1 MNTHRGFIQIPLL
14 IAIVAGFLVVG
25 GAGYLGWKQFKNHP
39 RSSVTGPQVVASTT
53 SATTTTQVSEIDQLK
68 QEVEDLKTQVKTN
81 QTNNQK
87 VTPPPVSST
96 DSSRQTI
103 NYGQIPLKSVVR
115 LVCFVGK
122 EPWQWANEGGDVY
135 GGSGVVI
142 DNSGLILTNAHV
154 IGYNQD
160 TTCSV
165 AIQNDLQQAQLA
177 EYKAVVQKLYSGSDI
192 ATLAIT
198 NKIVNGQWQ
207 SISTSTV
214 FPSTSKFCIDSDVE
228 LGDKL
233 VVAGYPTVGGFSI
246 TLTEG
251 IVSGFDNN
259 YVKTSAKI
267 EHGNSGGAA
276 YDSSGCFIGIP
287 TEVSAGSLES
297 LGYILRIDP
306 FLKRLIMLKQ

>member
-1 MNTHRGFIQIPLL
+1 MNTHRGFIQILLL
-14 IAIVAGFLVVG
+14 IAIVAGLLVIG
-25 GAGYLGWKQFKNHP
+25 GAGYLGWKKHSEITP
-39 RSSVTGPQVVASTT
+39 VTNTQVVASTT
-53 SATTTTQVSEIDQLK
+53 SAATTPQGFEIDQLK
-68 QEVEDLKTQVKTN
+68 QEVEDLKKQVKTN
-81 QTNNQK
+81 QATNQG
-87 VTPPPVSST
+87 VTSPSVSST
-96 DSSRQTI
+96 GSNRQTI
-103 NYGQIPLKSVVR
+103 NYDQIPLKSVVR

-122 EPWQWANEGGDVY
+122 EPWEWANEGGDVY
-135 GGSGVVI
+135 GGSGVII
-142 DNSGLILTNAHV
+142 DSGGLILTNAHV
-154 IGYNQD
+154 VGYNSN

-177 EYKAVVQKLYSGSDI
+177 EYKAVVKKLYSGSDI

-207 SISTSTV
+207 SISTSAV
-214 FPSTSKFCIDSDVE
+214 FPSTGKFCVDSDVE

-259 YVKTSAKI
+259 YIKTSAKI

-297 LGYILRIDP
+297 LGYILRINP
-306 FLKRLIMLKQ
+306 FLKRLIMVGQ